1 MSAIW
6 GKVYGSLH
14 SSVKWQRATD
24 AARALWTT
32 ALSWSVAQGT
42 DGNLPRDILGM
53 LGSRRR
59 AAENLVEV
67 GLWEVTEEGWRFHDW
82 LGHNV
87 SDQQIQ
93 EQREATRA
101 RVQKHRERQGN
112 GVTAQGSNALH
123 VTPRNTART
132 EQNREEKKD
141 SSSEI
146 ADATPDTQTQE
157 PRPDVEKICEHMA
170 DSIQARGVKR
180 PFISKAWKT
189 AARLMLDKDGYT
201 LDQILWMIDWTE
213 KDSFWAS
220 NILSVTKLR
229 DKMDQLVIKVKTER
243 EKKTNDP
250 KHGTSSQAWGRG
262 VPKDPYGLGED
273 TP

>member
-101 RVQKHRERQGN
+101 RVRKHRERQGN
-112 GVTAQGSNALH
+112 GVTPQGSNALH

-132 EQNREEKKD
+132 EQNRTDKEEEPLVSPMRD
-141 SSSEI
+141 
-146 ADATPDTQTQE
+146 E
-157 PRPDVEKICEHMA
+157 PRDAHYEDDRQPMETVSPETVLPKNFSMTTRHKAYAMENGLDIGDEFTRFKLFAREHGRLAADWNAAFARWLMDSTKREKG
-170 DSIQARGVKR
+170 SKR
-180 PFISKAWKT
+180 PGSSVWDMPAT
-189 AARLMLDKDGYT
+189 GQGAR
-201 LDQILWMIDWTE
+201 
-213 KDSFWAS
+213 
-220 NILSVTKLR
+220 
-229 DKMDQLVIKVKTER
+229 
-243 EKKTNDP
+243 
-250 KHGTSSQAWGRG
+250 
-262 VPKDPYGLGED
+262 
-273 TP
+273 